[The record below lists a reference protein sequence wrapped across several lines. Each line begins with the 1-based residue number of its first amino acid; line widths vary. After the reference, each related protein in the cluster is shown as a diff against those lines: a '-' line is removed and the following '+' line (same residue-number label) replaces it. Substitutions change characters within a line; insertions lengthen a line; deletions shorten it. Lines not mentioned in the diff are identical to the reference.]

1 MFQKNHRISFSLLT
15 FTFCLLGVI
24 LMEGSSSAMPP
35 VQRMVLPNKIVLLIS
50 EEHSLPF
57 ITLQL
62 LVDSGA
68 RKDLSGKEGLA
79 RLVATGL
86 LLGTSKR
93 TVVAINEELDFMG
106 ASLNTSCGRDYAT
119 VNLRVLKKDLDKGL
133 DLFLESLTQPT
144 FPEGEVRREVEKTLA
159 AIQAAEDQPEEVAEK
174 EFQKDLFLTGP
185 YGPPVEGT
193 KESVPRITRQT
204 IVQFYRN
211 HYHPNNSIL
220 VVVGDITLEEVKAKL
235 LPRLTNWPMGKIPEV
250 PFKGEFARG
259 PKTVKI
265 DRAITQANIILGHRG
280 VSRENPDFYALTVMN
295 YILGGGG
302 FSSRLVQEIRNKR
315 GLAYSVASVF
325 DPRKYPGSFQIVL
338 QTKNSSARQ
347 AISLSLQ
354 QMERIRRE
362 MVSEKE
368 LEGAKKYLIGS
379 FPMRLDTQG
388 KLVNFLS
395 QVEYYGL
402 GLDYPEKYPGLI
414 QSVTREEVLRVAK
427 AYLHPEDYIL
437 VVVADL
443 KEAGME

>member
-1 MFQKNHRISFSLLT
+1 VFQKNHRISFSLLT

-35 VQRMVLPNKIVLLIS
+35 VQRMVLPNQIVLLIS

-68 RKDLSGKEGLA
+68 RKDPSGKEGLA

-86 LLGTSKR
+86 LLGNSKR

-185 YGPPVEGT
+185 YGPPAEGT
-193 KESVPRITRQT
+193 KESIPRITREA
-204 IVQFYRN
+204 IVQFYRTY
-211 HYHPNNSIL
+211 YHPNNSIL
-220 VVVGDITLEEVKAKL
+220 VVVGDLTLEEAKAKL
-235 LPRLTNWPMGKIPEV
+235 LPRLTNWPMGKIPEM
-250 PFKGEFARG
+250 PFKSEFARG

-315 GLAYSVASVF
+315 GLAYSVASFF

-379 FPMRLDTQG
+379 FPMRLDNQG

-402 GLDYPEKYPGLI
+402 GLDYPEKYRGLI